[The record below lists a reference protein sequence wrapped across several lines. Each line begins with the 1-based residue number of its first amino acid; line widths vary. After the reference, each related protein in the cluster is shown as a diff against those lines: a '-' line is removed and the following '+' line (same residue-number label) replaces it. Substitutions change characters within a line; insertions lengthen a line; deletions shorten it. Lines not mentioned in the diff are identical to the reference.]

1 VEQRGGFLTWLEL
14 TQFEL
19 EGQRLPLIN
28 QRGIHNPGYLDHT
41 LSITSAV
48 DGPYED
54 KIGPGGLLHYEFEAG
69 DPLGGANRKLRQA
82 MVHQVPFILFERP
95 IANVYVPIFQAYAI
109 DDDLEAGYFRIA
121 AGDELRTAT
130 FAGERALEKSY
141 AQRLVMQRVHQ
152 PVFRARVITA
162 YQATCAICRL
172 KHRELLDAAHII
184 PDSEPGSSAEVTNG
198 MALCKIHHA
207 AYDRNLLGID
217 SNYQVHLKEKLL
229 FETDGPMLKH
239 GLQDMHGVTLSLP
252 RSKTQFPNPD
262 ALGQRFETF
271 LTQQGA
277 SKKSRPEF
285 NKQSDV
291 PWCFEGSNI

>member
-109 DDDLEAGYFRIA
+109 DDDGKRATSGSQQGTNLER
-121 AGDELRTAT
+121 
-130 FAGERALEKSY
+130 
-141 AQRLVMQRVHQ
+141 QRLQEKEPWRK
-152 PVFRARVITA
+152 
-162 YQATCAICRL
+162 AT
-172 KHRELLDAAHII
+172 
-184 PDSEPGSSAEVTNG
+184 
-198 MALCKIHHA
+198 
-207 AYDRNLLGID
+207 
-217 SNYQVHLKEKLL
+217 
-229 FETDGPMLKH
+229 
-239 GLQDMHGVTLSLP
+239 
-252 RSKTQFPNPD
+252 RS
-262 ALGQRFETF
+262 G
-271 LTQQGA
+271 
-277 SKKSRPEF
+277 
-285 NKQSDV
+285 
-291 PWCFEGSNI
+291 